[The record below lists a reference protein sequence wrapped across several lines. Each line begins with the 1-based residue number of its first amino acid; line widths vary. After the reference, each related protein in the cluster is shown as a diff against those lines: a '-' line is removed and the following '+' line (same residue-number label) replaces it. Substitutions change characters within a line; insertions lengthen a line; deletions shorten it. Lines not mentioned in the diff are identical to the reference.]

1 MLYKLVNYRS
11 LSGALG
17 NGAIQKGEGEMKI
30 SGIVTSSLHDHSV
43 KIKLTYHISNTNRQP
58 PQSIPK

>member
-17 NGAIQKGEGEMKI
+17 NGAIQKGEGEMKP
-30 SGIVTSSLHDHSV
+30 SGIVTPSLQ
-43 KIKLTYHISNTNRQP
+43 NRFGNNQTHLLHLR
-58 PQSIPK
+58 